1 MGLTRLS
8 ITRPIAIL
16 MFFFAL
22 IVLGG
27 FAFTRLKVDRFP
39 ALTFPFVGV
48 SVSYPGASA
57 EDVEELVVKVLEDAV
72 SGAPNV
78 QSVSSTS
85 ADGFGSVNV
94 QLAEG
99 ADANVA
105 AVDIERRVASARGR
119 LPSDINPPTIFKAD
133 PQAFPILNVSFS
145 GRRSLEELYDLG
157 NDQVLPRLL
166 GVPGVATVT
175 LVGGLAREVQIKADP
190 QKLAGYGLS
199 VSSISQALQRE
210 NISSPGGASA
220 DNGIQTNIRTAGLFR
235 SADQLRNMIISQ
247 GPNGVVTLGQVATV
261 QETVKDRT
269 RIQRLSQRG
278 EEGRPISREA
288 IGFTIVKQSDA
299 NAVQVADA
307 VKAQLNRIRG
317 QLPPDVSFTVT
328 NDTTRFT
335 RASVEAVEFD
345 LGLAIAITALVL
357 LLFLHG
363 WRSFAVGLIAIPLAV
378 GAAYLLRM
386 FLPGTAIDALPP
398 QTLLLLVGLPIGIIM
413 LIVLRAYSALIVLC
427 AIPVTIVA
435 TLLFMYMMG
444 FTLNTISLLALA
456 LMIGILVDDS
466 IVVLENID
474 RHLHLGETPRQ
485 AALIGRSEI
494 GLAAI
499 AITLVDVVVFVPLA
513 FMPGNLGQLFREFG
527 FTIAAATLMSLFVSF
542 TLTPMLASRW
552 LRPIPAGAD
561 GSAHGE
567 AHDRGFLGVLS
578 NGYRWLL
585 GGALR
590 VRWLVLAG
598 GIGIF
603 AYSLAM
609 VGAFGNSLQTP
620 VGTIPLR
627 VLGSEYAPTD
637 DDNQISL
644 QLEMPPGTTLD
655 ATAQAV
661 IRLETLLMAGYPE
674 IESLFSSIGGGGGG
688 FGGSGGRTA
697 SIAIQLKD
705 KHARSRS
712 VFDVLNAIRR
722 DMARAV
728 PGLTVR
734 GSIQNAFAGGPGAPI
749 AIRLTGDD
757 LEVLIQK
764 ADEIQAVVSKIPGA
778 VEVRHSLGAEQ
789 PELQVVPDRQ
799 RLADR
804 GVTVQQVATAVRA
817 SIDGTVVSTLRPGN
831 SPQRDIRLF
840 ITGRNKPDAA
850 VIGSIPV
857 AIVNGQS
864 VKVGDVAAI
873 VPEKAPISIA
883 RVDRQRLV
891 TLSGNIQGRPLGDVA
906 GEVRQAVNAQ
916 VQLPSGYR
924 ITFAG
929 QVSQLD
935 NALAAL
941 AQVLLLSVVLIYMLL
956 AALYESWL
964 QPLAIMFSLPV
975 ALIGAFTGLWI
986 TGNTLN
992 IFSVIGII
1000 LLMGLVAK
1008 NGILLVDFANTLR
1021 ERGFALREAV
1031 LESGR
1036 TRLRPILMTSATIVC
1051 AMIPLALKL
1060 EEGAESRAPLAV
1072 AILGGVIS
1080 SLLLTLFLVPSVY
1093 TILVDLSDRVGSWLA
1108 FPKLRRR
1115 VTPAEATAGLA
1126 PAGPASAVPPGP
1138 PAIASSIPPSS
1149 PIGEPGDDD

>member
-1 MGLTRLS
+1 MGLTRLA
-8 ITRPIAIL
+8 INRPIAIL

-22 IVLGG
+22 IALGG
-27 FAFTRLKVDRFP
+27 VAFSRLKVDRFP
-39 ALTFPFVGV
+39 ALSFPFVGV

-72 SGAPNV
+72 AGAPNV
-78 QSVSSTS
+78 LSVNSTS

-119 LPSDINPPTIFKAD
+119 LPADVNPPSIFKAD
-133 PQAFPILNVSFS
+133 PQSFPILNVSFS

-166 GVPGVATVT
+166 GVPGVATVN
-175 LVGGLAREVQIKADP
+175 LFGGLAREVQIKADP
-190 QKLAGYGLS
+190 QKLAGFGLS
-199 VSSISQALQRE
+199 TASITQALQRE
-210 NISSPGGASA
+210 NISSPGGAAA
-220 DNGIQTNIRTAGLFR
+220 DNGVSTNIRTAGLFR
-235 SADQLRNMIISQ
+235 NADQLRNLIISQ
-247 GPNGVVTLGQVATV
+247 GPNGVVRLSQVAEVT
-261 QETVKDRT
+261 EAVKDRT
-269 RIQRLSQRG
+269 RIQRYSQRG
-278 EEGRPISREA
+278 EDGRPVSRES
-288 IGFTIVKQSDA
+288 IGFSIVKQSDA

-307 VKAQLNRIRG
+307 VKSQLGRIRA
-317 QLPPDVSFTVT
+317 QLPPDVTFTVT

-363 WRSFAVGLIAIPLAV
+363 IRSFAIGLIAIPLSF
-378 GAAYLLRM
+378 GAAYGLRLLT
-386 FLPGTAIDALPP
+386 GTALDGLPW
-398 QTLLLLVGLPIGIIM
+398 QTLLLIVGLIIGIVL
-413 LIVLRAYSALIVLC
+413 LIALRAFSALIVLC
-427 AIPVTIVA
+427 AIPVSIIA
-435 TLLFMYMMG
+435 TLLFMFVMG

-474 RHLHLGETPRQ
+474 RHLHMGRTPRD
-485 AALIGRSEI
+485 AALVGRSEI

-552 LRPIPAGAD
+552 LRPLREAPAAGPQT
-561 GSAHGE
+561 HGE
-567 AHDRGFLGVLS
+567 SADHGFLAHVS
-578 NGYRWLL
+578 SGYRWLL

-590 VRWLVLAG
+590 VRWLVLLVG
-598 GIGIF
+598 VGIF
-603 AYSLAM
+603 TYSLAM
-609 VGAFGNSLQTP
+609 VGAFGNSLATP
-620 VGTIPLR
+620 VGTVPLR

-644 QLEMPPGTTLD
+644 NLEMPPGTTLD
-655 ATAQAV
+655 ITTQAATRV
-661 IRLETLLMAGYPE
+661 ETLLMANYPE
-674 IESLFSSIGGGGGG
+674 IETLFTSIGGGGGG
-688 FGGSGGRTA
+688 FGGAGGRTA
-697 SIAIQLKD
+697 SIAVQLTD
-705 KHARSRS
+705 KHTRQRS
-712 VFDVLNAIRR
+712 VFDILAAIRR

-734 GSIQNAFAGGPGAPI
+734 GSVQNAFAGGGGTPLS
-749 AIRLTGDD
+749 IRLTGDD
-757 LEVLIQK
+757 LDVLIQK
-764 ADEIQAVVSKIPGA
+764 AGEIAQVAGTVPGVVDMRSSVGN
-778 VEVRHSLGAEQ
+778 EL
-789 PELQVVPDRQ
+789 PELQIVPDRQ

-817 SIDGTVVSTLRPGN
+817 ALDGTVVSTLRPGN

-840 ITGRNKPDAA
+840 VTGRNKPDPA
-850 VIGSIPV
+850 VLATIPV
-857 AIVNGQS
+857 AVVGGQV
-864 VKVGDVAAI
+864 VKVGDVAQI
-873 VPEKAPISIA
+873 VAEKAPLQIS

-891 TLSGNIQGRPLGDVA
+891 TLSGGVQGRPVGDVA
-906 GEVRQAVNAQ
+906 AEVRQAINTR

-924 ITFAG
+924 MTFGG

-935 NALAAL
+935 SALAAL
-941 AQVLLLSVVLIYMLL
+941 AQVLMLSILLIYMLL

-975 ALIGAFTGLWI
+975 ALIGAFTALWI

-1036 TRLRPILMTSATIVC
+1036 TRLRPILMTTSTIVC

-1093 TILVDLSDRVGSWLA
+1093 TILIDLSQNVGGWFS

-1115 VTPAEATAGLA
+1115 PATAD
-1126 PAGPASAVPPGP
+1126 GP
-1138 PAIASSIPPSS
+1138 PAPATSTSSTV
-1149 PIGEPGDDD
+1149 IGEPGDDD